1 MKSIFTLLICLL
13 TVLPLQSQFYNNRG
27 RFEFARPYER
37 TYRPKQKIQIRYDDA
52 IRYTKPFN
60 IHVDPGGLKDYSSSL
75 VMNSYPTEE
84 VENTDCYCHYESDFW
99 KYEEALE
106 EQLAHERKKWLENQE
121 KILKEQIEERFDKK
135 YSSFKRAQQEFFKE
149 FAGYEDQPYHI
160 KRFKEDVDK
169 KSATS
174 RRERDYLQSNHV
186 VIHKA
191 FENIINIHR
200 GLNPKHELGDLRFPN
215 GRRLDDRDYLSHLYN
230 LMNYYHLGFY
240 TFYQEAVSK
249 NNEYHNYRA
258 LHHGAYIAENNDEM
272 ALHIANAYIKDYN
285 SRDLG
290 ERVDVMTRY
299 LINHALGFNK
309 VPYKISEGF
318 FRGVPYN
325 YYTVKKYAEKHKPKP
340 KSVMPSMDFETAKTH
355 FALGQMDSGVS
366 YTLRTFLFDETKLY
380 LGLNNY
386 SQASLTKLEDYFKG
400 LREGEYRGGTTGL
413 KGSRTTQNED
423 RPCRI
428 LSVRLSNGKQTGWEG
443 FGNLLHKTSKLW
455 DGDENPKPGLSV
467 FNEIEGE
474 TIRKIISA
482 NGFQIP
488 EGEFSNRDLGRLFDF
503 EYSSGNYLRIGF
515 SNKLAS
521 QIIDCEH
528 GDGNYG
534 WSLFTDPLKIQALKD
549 LLKGEKVDF
558 SQLDKDCNTSK
569 ADLKKAF
576 PNISDSN
583 AQKLA
588 DVLNNIGKDFGID
601 TKEKL
606 QHFLAQASHET
617 GGFNKLTST
626 ESTYYSTASRLEQ
639 VWPSRFSQTDKT
651 KKDPDD
657 YIKNSSKLANFVYA
671 NRMGNGNEASGD
683 GYKYRGRGIFQLT
696 GKSNYQS
703 FTNAYNAKYDPDKD
717 FVANPGLLASDNDI
731 AIISALWYYQNR
743 VLNKITVDSNT
754 SVTSVTYKVNGGD
767 TGIKDR
773 KTQFNKAKN
782 NIDCK

>member
-52 IRYTKPFN
+52 IHYTKPFN

-135 YSSFKRAQQEFFKE
+135 YSSFKIAQQEFFKE
-149 FAGYEDQPYHI
+149 FAGYEDQPWHI

-174 RRERDYLQSNHV
+174 RGERDHLQSNHV

-325 YYTVKKYAEKHKPKP
+325 YYTVKKYAEKHKPKS

-366 YTLRTFLFDETKLY
+366 YTLRTFLFDDTKLY
-380 LGLNNY
+380 LGLNKYN
-386 SQASLTKLEDYFKG
+386 QASLTKLENYFKG
-400 LREGEYRGGTTGL
+400 LREGTYRGGTTGL

-455 DGDENPKPGLSV
+455 DGDANPKPGKSV

-474 TIRKIISA
+474 TIRKVISA

-515 SNKLAS
+515 SNQLAS
-521 QIIDCEH
+521 QIIECEH

-534 WSLFTDPLKIQALKD
+534 WSLFTDPLKIQALRD
-549 LLKGEKVDF
+549 LLDGEEVDF
-558 SQLDKDCNTSK
+558 STRTGDPPCPGDPVPNPEITSSG
-569 ADLKKAF
+569 
-576 PNISDSN
+576 PS
-583 AQKLA
+583 
-588 DVLNNIGKDFGID
+588 GKRGGTYGCTRIEKHKICDGIPDRKRHKGID
-601 TKEKL
+601 ITAPKGIAVYATHSGKVIDIRNTFKPGEYKE
-606 QHFLAQASHET
+606 
-617 GGFNKLTST
+617 
-626 ESTYYSTASRLEQ
+626 YSFGNYVTIKVNINGNTR
-639 VWPSRFSQTDKT
+639 
-651 KKDPDD
+651 
-657 YIKNSSKLANFVYA
+657 YIKYNHLDEVHVQIGNSIAVGDIIGLA
-671 NRMGNGNEASGD
+671 GNTGNA
-683 GYKYRGRGIFQLT
+683 
-696 GKSNYQS
+696 
-703 FTNAYNAKYDPDKD
+703 
-717 FVANPGLLASDNDI
+717 
-731 AIISALWYYQNR
+731 
-743 VLNKITVDSNT
+743 
-754 SVTSVTYKVNGGD
+754 
-767 TGIKDR
+767 
-773 KTQFNKAKN
+773 AKN
-782 NIDCK
+782 EVIPHIDVQLFDTNWKPLDPIDLFFTKFDNQLNPILQNCN